1 MKLSPTIIIDTRE
14 QAPFTFA
21 NLPSEPGTLD
31 TGDYSVRGLEHLV
44 AVERKSLDDL
54 LACVGRE
61 RERFK
66 RELQRLRAY
75 RFRLLIVEASAADLE
90 QGTYPQA
97 ADTLN
102 RNGQAS
108 GTAPLG
114 GSGTAPQAAD
124 PLRRPW
130 RSKLTPAHVLGS
142 LAAWTAQYTLPVWL
156 GGTHDESGRFVERF
170 LYQAARC
177 VADEAEAVFGKLKES
192 A

>member
-1 MKLSPTIIIDTRE
+1 MKLTPVILIDTRE
-14 QAPFTFA
+14 QDPFTFA

-61 RERFK
+61 RDRFK

-75 RFRLLIVEASAADLE
+75 RFRLLIVETTAADLE
-90 QGTYPQA
+90 QGAYPGGGEGA
-97 ADTLN
+97 
-102 RNGQAS
+102 R
-108 GTAPLG
+108 PL
-114 GSGTAPQAAD
+114 
-124 PLRRPW
+124 W

-142 LAAWTAQYTLPVWL
+142 LAAWTAQYSLPVWL
-156 GGTHDESGRFVERF
+156 GGTHDESGRFAERF
-170 LYQAARC
+170 LYQAART
-177 VADEAEAVFGKLKES
+177 VAGEAEAVFGKLKES

>member
-1 MKLSPTIIIDTRE
+1 MKLTPVILIDTRE
-14 QAPFTFA
+14 QDPFTFA

-61 RERFK
+61 RDRFK

-90 QGTYPQA
+90 QGVYPQGA
-97 ADTLN
+97 YPLN
-102 RNGQAS
+102 PQGAR
-108 GTAPLG
+108 PL
-114 GSGTAPQAAD
+114 
-124 PLRRPW
+124 W

-170 LYQAARC
+170 LYQAART
-177 VADEAEAVFGKLKES
+177 VAGEAEAVFGKLKES

>member
-1 MKLSPTIIIDTRE
+1 MKLAPILIIDTRE

-31 TGDYSVRGLEHLV
+31 AGDYSVRGLEHLV

-61 RERFK
+61 RDRFK

-90 QGTYPQA
+90 QGVCPGGVQGA
-97 ADTLN
+97 
-102 RNGQAS
+102 R
-108 GTAPLG
+108 PL
-114 GSGTAPQAAD
+114 
-124 PLRRPW
+124 W

-156 GGTHDESGRFVERF
+156 GGTHDEAGRFAERF
-170 LYQAARC
+170 LYQAART
-177 VADEAEAVFGKLKES
+177 VAGEAEAVFGTLAGADSGRRK
-192 A
+192 ATA